1 MLVSVSVNKPV
12 ECLLSIRTNKLVEGF
27 PVIVLMSVVGHLT
40 VSRFVMTSLTLLSI
54 ALSTVSVVLVQIRLS
69 RASVVLVRIRFLSLF
84 VLASK
89 LKRKQAWL
97 PAQLTR
103 RVYLARK

>member
-12 ECLLSIRTNKLVEGF
+12 ECLLSIRTNQLVEGF

-69 RASVVLVRIRFLSLF
+69 RASVVLVKNKIPESFCVS
-84 VLASK
+84 
-89 LKRKQAWL
+89 Q
-97 PAQLTR
+97 
-103 RVYLARK
+103 